1 MQPDGVCSEGVPGC
15 VCVCGVCEGVREGV
29 RQVIE
34 LTRLKARAQVSDFVP
49 DFAHLKPKLKAEKA
63 HNADRLRI
71 GLGIGGFVYVYG

>member
-1 MQPDGVCSEGVPGC
+1 MVCALRVCQG